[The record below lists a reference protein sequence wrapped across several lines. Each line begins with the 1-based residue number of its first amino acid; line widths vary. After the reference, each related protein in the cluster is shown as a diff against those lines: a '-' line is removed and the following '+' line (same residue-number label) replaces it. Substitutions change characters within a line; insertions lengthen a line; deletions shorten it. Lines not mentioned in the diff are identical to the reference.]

1 MLLFKHYDG
10 IFSILFHPLVW
21 LTIVAILAFLT
32 WQNYKKIDKLTVMN
46 TDSVLLALEIPKTN
60 DKSELAAEQLLA
72 SLHGILRDS
81 TELKNNNGVQEHLS
95 FEIVSVNGA
104 IRFYVWV
111 PRTPLLF

>member
-1 MLLFKHYDG
+1 MGGFYFRKTKKHNHYLDFFAVLCYYLNTMTAF
-10 IFSILFHPLVW
+10 FSILFNPLVW

-72 SLHGILRDS
+72 SLHGILAFR
-81 TELKNNNGVQEHLS
+81 N
-95 FEIVSVNGA
+95 I
-104 IRFYVWV
+104 
-111 PRTPLLF
+111 